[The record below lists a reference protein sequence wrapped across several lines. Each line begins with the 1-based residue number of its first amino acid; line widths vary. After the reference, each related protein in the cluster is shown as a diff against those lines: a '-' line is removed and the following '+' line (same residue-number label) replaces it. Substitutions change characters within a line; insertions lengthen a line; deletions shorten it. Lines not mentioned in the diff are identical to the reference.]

1 MESVTKEFN
10 YSLLKSC
17 GKDVIISAN
26 VEIKRPQLVSVGNH
40 VAIDSGFYCTVK
52 AEIGDYIHIAPYVTA
67 IGGEPGVLRMG
78 HFTTIAAGSRL
89 ICVSDDYSG
98 EGLIG
103 PLMPEGIRGKRTIA
117 PIVLENF
124 AGIATNS
131 VVLPGVKLAEGS
143 ILGACSMLTHDT
155 EPWTIYMG
163 VPARP
168 ILPRKKDCKE
178 KAKQL
183 GYDL

>member
-1 MESVTKEFN
+1 MESAIKQFD
-10 YSLLKSC
+10 YSQLRTC
-17 GKDVIISAN
+17 GEDVRISAN
-26 VEIKRPQLVSVGNH
+26 VEFTRPHLVSIGNH
-40 VAIDSGFYCTVK
+40 VAIDSGFYCTVA

-67 IGGEPGVLRMG
+67 IGGAPGVLRMG
-78 HFTTIAAGSRL
+78 HFTTVAAGCRL
-89 ICVSDDYSG
+89 ICVSDEYTG

-103 PLMPEGIRGKRTIA
+103 PLIPEGLRGKLTIA

-131 VVLPGVKLAEGS
+131 VVLPGVTLAEGS

-168 ILPRKKDCKE
+168 ILARKKDLLE